1 MKKLAFALAAAA
13 LCGCACEQGGEAKK
27 EPIAKHVVL
36 IGVDGFGARWIPWN
50 RMPNLSELRK
60 NGLYA
65 VGRDNF
71 PTSSAINWATVFYGT
86 VVEVHGYREWNS
98 RKPDPAPPPS
108 ALDGDR
114 LPCIFSEI
122 RRQDPSAYT
131 ASLYA
136 WDGLG
141 FCHNTNALSFVK
153 HFGGA
158 GGDAYPSRDAGV
170 VEERVKELAKRPKMI
185 LFYNG
190 QPDSFGHKYGWG
202 TPEFTNACERV
213 DEGIGRIVDGIKK
226 AGMWDDTVIMLVA
239 DHGGEGKK
247 HGMANLNCFE
257 IPFLVSGPPV
267 KGMRLREPVLLA
279 DTAPTIA
286 EILGYQVPECWRG
299 RPAVANR

>member
-1 MKKLAFALAAAA
+1 MKKLVFALAVAA
-13 LCGCACEQGGEAKK
+13 LCGCVCEQGGEAKK
-27 EPIAKHVVL
+27 KPVAKHVVL
-36 IGVDGFGARWIPWN
+36 IGVDGFGARWIPWD
-50 RMPNLSELRK
+50 RMPNLSNLRE

-86 VVEVHGYREWNS
+86 VVEVHGFREWNS
-98 RKPDPAPPPS
+98 RKPDPAPPAA

-131 ASLYA
+131 ASLYT
-136 WDGLG
+136 WDGVG
-141 FCHNTNALSFVK
+141 FCHNTNTLSFVK
-153 HFGGA
+153 YFGGE

-170 VEERVKELAKRPKMI
+170 VEEGVKELAKKPKMI

-202 TPEFTNACERV
+202 TPEYTNACERV
-213 DEGIGRIVDGIKK
+213 DEGIGRIVEGIKK

-257 IPFLVSGPPV
+257 IPFLVSGPAV

-286 EILGYQVPECWRG
+286 ELLGYQVPECWRG
-299 RPAVANR
+299 RPAVVKR